1 MVNLQHI
8 YEVFA
13 TCIPYIAFEYYFNWM
28 KGLQIH
34 QIIEIDQGGTWLQRK
49 FSELDRDS

>member
-13 TCIPYIAFEYYFNWM
+13 TCIPYIA
-28 KGLQIH
+28 LQVLFQLDEGIADPPNH
-34 QIIEIDQGGTWLQRK
+34 WNRSRGHLVAEEIFMVPNL
-49 FSELDRDS
+49 